1 MKSRQ
6 RDLNMEKKIFIN
18 ISVGIATYPTY
29 CSEFEELVN
38 AADSAMYSSKKN
50 GRGRITVYAD
60 M

>member
-1 MKSRQ
+1 
-6 RDLNMEKKIFIN
+6 MEKKIFIN